1 MRELQNNDHDGK
13 VTWGELKRLI
23 ESVGITDTDTLD
35 RIDIAWGSAEEITI
49 SCDDDYGWQIY
60 L

>member
-1 MRELQNNDHDGK
+1 MQTAIEFENSGK

-23 ESVGITDTDTLD
+23 EKRGVSDNDEID
-35 RIDIAWGSAEEITI
+35 RIDIAWGCAEEII
-49 SCDDDYGWQIY
+49 IIHDDDYGWQIY